1 MSEKDRRSLEPKL
14 ENFRPAKEGQ
24 APRSLEELSPEEW
37 AHLKEAGFDTQIPKE
52 GEFFQAD
59 AHVVQCRSLPEGLEL
74 MPVTEALQ
82 RYDWIG
88 DYWWKAVSAEKDVYT
103 RATAEDLD
111 EGYFIRVLPGY
122 RLVYPVTACLYI
134 RTPEVVQKV
143 HNLVIVEEGAELNLI
158 TSCTTHP
165 GVRSG
170 FHIGVSEFYVKRN
183 GKLTFTMI
191 HEWAEELHVRP
202 RTGIIVEEGGTY
214 VSTYVT
220 LHQVATV
227 QSFPHCRLVGPGA
240 RATFGSVVVAPK
252 GSLLDLGAQISLEA
266 PGTRA
271 EIISRSVSTGGETI
285 ARGHL
290 IGKAP
295 EIKAHLECQGLML
308 SDEGAIKA
316 IPQLDAYYANVD
328 MSHEAAVGKI
338 AQEEIEYLMARGLSE
353 EEATSLIVR
362 GFLKVRIEG
371 LPETL
376 QKRIDQAVELARAG
390 L

>member
-1 MSEKDRRSLEPKL
+1 MSEKNRRIEPRV
-14 ENFRPAKEGQ
+14 EDFRPAKE
-24 APRSLEELSPEEW
+24 AETPRSPEELSPEEW
-37 AHLKEAGFDTQIPKE
+37 QRLKEAGFDPEAPKE
-52 GEFFQAD
+52 GEFLQTD
-59 AHVVQCRSLPEGLEL
+59 ARVIQCRKLPEGLEL
-74 MPVTEALQ
+74 LPVTEALKK
-82 RYDWIG
+82 YDWIEE
-88 DYWWKAVSAEKDVYT
+88 YWWKAVPADKDDYT

-111 EGYFIRVLPGY
+111 DGYFIRVLPGY
-122 RLVYPVTACLYI
+122 RLVYPVTTCLYI

-143 HNLVIVEEGAELNLI
+143 HNLIIVEEGAELNLI

-191 HEWAEELHVRP
+191 HQWGEELHVRP

-214 VSTYVT
+214 ISTYVT
-220 LHQVATV
+220 LHRVATV
-227 QSFPHCRLVGPGA
+227 QSFPVCRLVGPGA
-240 RATFGSVVVAPK
+240 RAVFGSVVVAPE
-252 GSLLDLGAQISLEA
+252 GSILDLGARVSLEA

-271 EIISRSVSTGGETI
+271 EIISRSVSTGGESV

-353 EEATSLIVR
+353 EEATSLIVQ
-362 GFLKVRIEG
+362 GFLNVRIEG
-371 LPETL
+371 LPEEL
-376 QKRIDQAVELARAG
+376 QKRIDRAVALAREG